1 MKIIRECSK
10 KTLIIK
16 KFLHGYTKLIIIF
29 VVCAGFCIS
38 EYTGSA
44 ESNSRGR
51 ENHIFDKNKTDTV
64 RKKYK
69 LPEDAFLLHY
79 DALVAD
85 THNDFLEK
93 VFSHKA
99 RFGSEDSFTQSG
111 LPRLLKG
118 GVKVQFFACW
128 IPETQFDV
136 SKEYVLQE
144 IEILKSFEKEEQD
157 KFAIAT
163 TADDIGKINSE
174 GKLAGMIGIEGGT
187 ALEGNI
193 DNIDLFYSKD
203 VRYITLTW
211 NNSNDIGS
219 SAKDEEKGKGNG
231 LTDFGKKVV
240 RRMNEVG
247 MLVDVSHLGEK
258 SFWDVVS
265 ISDKP
270 ILASHSCCSAIN
282 PIPRNLTDEQ
292 IKAIAKS
299 GGVIMINFYSSFL
312 KKDAPKKFQTADKI
326 YAKELKEIYDKYG
339 SDKIKY
345 NEERYKFL
353 QSHKPKGNIAT
364 LDDVIGNIEHV
375 INLAGVDYVGIGSDF
390 DGGINPPFDLY
401 DATCYPFI
409 TMKLAEKGYRESDI
423 RKILGLNLMRILNPI
438 QK

>member
-1 MKIIRECSK
+1 M
-10 KTLIIK
+10 
-16 KFLHGYTKLIIIF
+16 
-29 VVCAGFCIS
+29 CAGYCFIGCAC
-38 EYTGSA
+38 TKG
-44 ESNSRGR
+44 SNSQGE
-51 ENHIFDKNKTDTV
+51 ENTILNKNKLDTM
-64 RKKYK
+64 KKEYK
-69 LPEDAFLLHY
+69 LPEDAFRLHY

-85 THNDFLEK
+85 THNDFLDRA
-93 VFSHKA
+93 VNNGASFN
-99 RFGSEDSFTQSG
+99 SENDLTQSG
-111 LPRLLKG
+111 LPRLLEG
-118 GVKVQFFACW
+118 GVKVQIFACW
-128 IPETQFDV
+128 IPEKKFSV
-136 SKEYVLQE
+136 SKDYVLHE
-144 IEILKSFEKEEQD
+144 IEVLKSFEKEEQD

-163 TADDIGKINSE
+163 STDDIEKINSE

-187 ALEGNI
+187 ALEGNP
-193 DNIDLFYSKD
+193 DNIDLFNSKG

-219 SAKDEEKGKGNG
+219 SAKDEEKRKGSG

-247 MLVDVSHLGEK
+247 ILVDVSHLGEK
-258 SFWDVVS
+258 SFWDVVE

-299 GGVIMINFYSSFL
+299 GGVVMINFYSSFL
-312 KKDAPKKFQTADKI
+312 KKGSPKKFPTADKV
-326 YAKELKEIYDKYG
+326 YAKELKEIYDKYR

-353 QSHKPKGNIAT
+353 QSHKPKGNITT
-364 LDDVIGNIEHV
+364 LDDVIAHIEHV
-375 INLAGVDYVGIGSDF
+375 INLVGVDYVGIGSDF
-390 DGGINPPFDLY
+390 DGGIIPPFDLY

-409 TMKLAEKGYRESDI
+409 TMKLAEKGYSESDI

-438 QK
+438 RK